1 MPWEIAPVNPS
12 DATAQPTTTALIAGW
27 QSAISDPSTRHFA
40 RLSRC
45 GLPRDKGK
53 GGAAEVE
60 GNGAA
65 PLVEVGLFAGFL
77 SAPIGDKYSGS

>member
-1 MPWEIAPVNPS
+1 M
-12 DATAQPTTTALIAGW
+12 
-27 QSAISDPSTRHFA
+27 R
-40 RLSRC
+40 
-45 GLPRDKGK
+45 PRDKGK

-77 SAPIGDKYSGS
+77 SAPIG